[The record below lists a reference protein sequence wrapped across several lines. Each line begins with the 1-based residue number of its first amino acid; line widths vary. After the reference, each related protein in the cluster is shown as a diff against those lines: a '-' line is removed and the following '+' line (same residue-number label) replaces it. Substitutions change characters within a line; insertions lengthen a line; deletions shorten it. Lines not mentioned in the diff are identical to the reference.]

1 MVFCNLHYIHIACQW
16 VNFAGPVCHPLGSA
30 AIQESWVIIR
40 GYSHH
45 RVWHVPSPFFYSDHG
60 LVQCQNAQGETHH
73 TSDRCLMSDRL
84 PVIRAMINF
93 LRRSRVNANIYFKQY
108 MTMTMGNT
116 QYSVNMCKYTQTTGW
131 SVHVCV
137 CVCVR
142 LHSWVLYWTVL
153 RKKPGHHAHEICLNY
168 YRMRYI

>member
-1 MVFCNLHYIHIACQW
+1 MVFCNLHCIHIACQW

-84 PVIRAMINF
+84 PVIGAMINF

-108 MTMTMGNT
+108 VAMGIHNILWT
-116 QYSVNMCKYTQTTGW
+116 CASIHRLQAGLYM
-131 SVHVCV
+131 CV
-137 CVCVR
+137 CVCVY
-142 LHSWVLYWTVL
+142 VCACIVGFCT
-153 RKKPGHHAHEICLNY
+153 GQC
-168 YRMRYI
+168 